1 MSTAL
6 VTGASRGIGRETALL
21 LAGDASFTKI
31 VVNCRSNEGALLD
44 TVSRMRERTEALII
58 PSVGDVGDFEYVKRL
73 RREAGPVDTL
83 VNNAGISRV
92 GLVTETDPSVW
103 DEVIRTNLTSVFNTC
118 RVFAPDMVSA
128 GRGRILN
135 VSSVWGLVGASC
147 EAAYSA
153 SKGGVNA
160 FTKALAKELAPSGV
174 AVNAIA
180 FGAVDT
186 DMNAF
191 LDEDDKRALC
201 DEIPACRMA
210 AAREAAEAI
219 ARLLAMPAYFTG
231 EIVKFDGG
239 WQ

>member
-1 MSTAL
+1 MSTVL
-6 VTGASRGIGRETALL
+6 ITGASRGIGRETALL
-21 LAGDASFTKI
+21 FAGDTSITKL
-31 VVNCRSNEGALLD
+31 VVNCRKNEAALYETAALM
-44 TVSRMRERTEALII
+44 SERTEALIV
-58 PSVGDVGDFEYVKRL
+58 PSVGDVGDFDYVKRL
-73 RREAGPVDTL
+73 RREAGPVDII

-92 GLVTETDPSVW
+92 GLLTETDPAVW

-118 RVFAPDMVSA
+118 RVFAPDMVSNKW
-128 GRGRILN
+128 GRIIN

-160 FTKALAKELAPSGV
+160 FTRALAKELAPSNV

-186 DMNAF
+186 EMNAN
-191 LDEDDKRALC
+191 LSEDEKRALI

-210 AAREAAEAI
+210 TPREAAEAI
-219 ARLLAMPAYFTG
+219 VRLAAMPAYFTG
-231 EIVKFDGG
+231 EVVKMDGG